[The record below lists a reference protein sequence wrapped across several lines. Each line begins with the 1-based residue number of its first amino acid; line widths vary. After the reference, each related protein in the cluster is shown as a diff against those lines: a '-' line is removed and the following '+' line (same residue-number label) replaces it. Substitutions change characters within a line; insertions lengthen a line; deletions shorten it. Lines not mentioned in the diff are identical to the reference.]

1 MDSPFIDEVN
11 RMIDIRASIQS
22 IKDYLDKQGFNI
34 SWSYLSKYRKIRQ
47 AYSVEENNLEDFIK
61 KAPVKKLIEDQEKE
75 IQSGSQVNKL
85 KSDLEFLDMVIQ
97 SGSDQL
103 KTLIKENDYL
113 ITIDNVFDA
122 IKIKDKITDGALAGL
137 TQFGIKN
144 LQEITEKKYMQLLQ
158 SMFKHVPD
166 SEKQKVLSELEEVEE
181 DYYKGTDY
189 YEDYLRNIGKTEK
202 EIQKKLKEVGA
213 DED

>member
-1 MDSPFIDEVN
+1 
-11 RMIDIRASIQS
+11 MIDIRISLS
-22 IKDYLDKQGFNI
+22 EIKKYLDEQGFNI
-34 SWSYLSKYRKIRQ
+34 SLTYLGRYRRIRKSYS
-47 AYSVEENNLEDFIK
+47 AEENNLEDFIN
-61 KAPVKKLIEDQEKE
+61 KAPVKKLIEDQERE
-75 IQSGSQVNKL
+75 IQSGSQTNKL

-103 KTLIKENDYL
+103 KTLIKENGYL
-113 ITIDNVFDA
+113 ITIDNVFKA
-122 IKIKDKITDGALAGL
+122 IELKDKLTDGALAGL

-158 SMFKHVPD
+158 SMFKYVPD

-189 YEDYLRNIGKTEK
+189 YEDYLRNTGKTEK
-202 EIQKKLKEVGA
+202 EIQKKLKEVRA

>member
-1 MDSPFIDEVN
+1 
-11 RMIDIRASIQS
+11 MIDIRISLS
-22 IKDYLDKQGFNI
+22 EIKKYLDEQGFNI
-34 SWSYLSKYRKIRQ
+34 SLTYLGRYRRIRKSYS
-47 AYSVEENNLEDFIK
+47 AEENNLEDFIN
-61 KAPVKKLIEDQEKE
+61 KAPVKKLIEDQERE
-75 IQSGSQVNKL
+75 IQSGSQTNKL

-113 ITIDNVFDA
+113 ITIDNVFKA
-122 IKIKDKITDGALAGL
+122 IELKDKLTDGALAGL

-158 SMFKHVPD
+158 SMFKYVPD

-189 YEDYLRNIGKTEK
+189 YEDYLRNTGKTEK
-202 EIQKKLKEVGA
+202 EIQKKLKEVEA
-213 DED
+213 NED

>member
-1 MDSPFIDEVN
+1 MKSSYIDEVN
-11 RMIDIRASIQS
+11 RMIDINATIKS

-34 SWSYLSKYRKIRQ
+34 SISYLSKYRKIRQ
-47 AYSVEENNLEDFIK
+47 AYSAEENNLEDFIK

-75 IQSGSQVNKL
+75 IHSGSQVNKL

-113 ITIDNVFDA
+113 ITIDNVFKA
-122 IKIKDKITDGALAGL
+122 IELKDKLTDGALAGL

>member
-1 MDSPFIDEVN
+1 MKSSYIDEVN
-11 RMIDIRASIQS
+11 RMIDINATIKS

-34 SWSYLSKYRKIRQ
+34 SISYLSKYRKIRQ
-47 AYSVEENNLEDFIK
+47 AYSAEENNLEDFIK

-85 KSDLEFLDMVIQ
+85 KSDIEFLDMVIQ

-122 IKIKDKITDGALAGL
+122 IKLKDKITDGALAGL

-158 SMFKHVPD
+158 SIFKHVPD

>member
-1 MDSPFIDEVN
+1 MDSPYIDEVN
-11 RMIDIRASIQS
+11 RMVDLKSSIKDIRA
-22 IKDYLDKQGFNI
+22 YLEKQGFSI
-34 SWSYLSKYRKIRQ
+34 SNDYISKYRKIRKSLS
-47 AYSVEENNLEDFIK
+47 AEENNLEDFIK

-85 KSDLEFLDMVIQ
+85 KSDIEFLDMVIQ

-113 ITIDNVFDA
+113 ITIDNVFKA
-122 IKIKDKITDGALAGL
+122 IELKDKLTDGALAGL

-144 LQEITEKKYMQLLQ
+144 LQEVTEQKYMQLLE

-189 YEDYLRNIGKTEK
+189 YEDYLRNIGKSER

>member
-1 MDSPFIDEVN
+1 
-11 RMIDIRASIQS
+11 MIDIRISLS
-22 IKDYLDKQGFNI
+22 EIKKYLDEQGFNI
-34 SWSYLSKYRKIRQ
+34 SLTYLGRYRRIRKSYS
-47 AYSVEENNLEDFIK
+47 AEENNLEDFIN
-61 KAPVKKLIEDQEKE
+61 KAPVKKLIEDQERE
-75 IQSGSQVNKL
+75 IQSGSQTNKL

-103 KTLIKENDYL
+103 KTLIKDNGYL
-113 ITIDNVFDA
+113 ITIDNVFKA
-122 IKIKDKITDGALAGL
+122 IELKDKLTDGALAGL

-158 SMFKHVPD
+158 SMFKYVPD

-181 DYYKGTDY
+181 EYYKGTDY
-189 YEDYLRNIGKTEK
+189 YEDYLRNTGKTEK
-202 EIQKKLKEVGA
+202 EIQKKLKEVRA

>member
-1 MDSPFIDEVN
+1 MDSPYIEEVN
-11 RMIDIRASIQS
+11 KMLDIPASIQS

-47 AYSVEENNLEDFIK
+47 AYSAEETNLEDFIK

-122 IKIKDKITDGALAGL
+122 IKLKDKITDGALAGL

-144 LQEITEKKYMQLLQ
+144 LQEVTEQKYMQLLQ

-202 EIQKKLKEVGA
+202 EIQKKLKEVEA
-213 DED
+213 NED

>member
-1 MDSPFIDEVN
+1 MDSPYIDEVN
-11 RMIDIRASIQS
+11 RMIDIRTSLAK
-22 IKDYLDKQGFNI
+22 IKEYLDKQGFII
-34 SWSYLSKYRKIRQ
+34 STQYLSKYRKIRKSLS
-47 AYSVEENNLEDFIK
+47 AEENNLEDFIN
-61 KAPVKKLIEDQEKE
+61 KAPVAKLIEDQEKE

-85 KSDLEFLDMVIQ
+85 KSDIEFLDMVIQ

-113 ITIDNVFDA
+113 ITIENVFKA
-122 IKIKDKITDGALAGL
+122 IELKDKLTDGALAGL
-137 TQFGIKN
+137 TKFGIKN
-144 LQEITEKKYMQLLQ
+144 LQEITERKYMQLLQ

-166 SEKQKVLSELEEVEE
+166 NEKQKVLSELEEVEE

>member
-1 MDSPFIDEVN
+1 MKSQYIDEVD
-11 RMIDIRASIQS
+11 RLIDLNST
-22 IKDYLDKQGFNI
+22 IKDIKAYLDKQGFNI
-34 SWSYLSKYRKIRQ
+34 SISYLSKYRKIRQ
-47 AYSVEENNLEDFIK
+47 AYSAEENNLEDFIN
-61 KAPVKKLIEDQEKE
+61 KAPVKKLIEDQERE

-113 ITIDNVFDA
+113 ITIDNVFKA
-122 IKIKDKITDGALAGL
+122 IELKDKLTDGALAGL

-158 SMFKHVPD
+158 SMFKYVPD
-166 SEKQKVLSELEEVEE
+166 NEKQKVLAELETVEE
-181 DYYKGTDY
+181 DYYKETDY
-189 YEDYLRNIGKTEK
+189 YEDYLRNTGKTEK
-202 EIQKKLKEVGA
+202 EIQKKLKEVRA

>member
-1 MDSPFIDEVN
+1 MDSPYIEEVN
-11 RMIDIRASIQS
+11 KMLDIPASIQS
-22 IKDYLDKQGFNI
+22 IKEYLDKQGFNI

-47 AYSVEENNLEDFIK
+47 AYSAEENNLEDFIK
-61 KAPVKKLIEDQEKE
+61 KAPVKKLIENQEKE
-75 IQSGSQVNKL
+75 VQEGSQVNKL

-113 ITIDNVFDA
+113 ITIDNVFKA
-122 IKIKDKITDGALAGL
+122 IELKDKLTDGALAGL

-166 SEKQKVLSELEEVEE
+166 SEKQKVLTELEEVEE

>member
-1 MDSPFIDEVN
+1 
-11 RMIDIRASIQS
+11 MIDIRISLS
-22 IKDYLDKQGFNI
+22 EIKKYLDEQGFNI
-34 SWSYLSKYRKIRQ
+34 SLTYLGRYRRIRKS
-47 AYSVEENNLEDFIK
+47 YSVEENSLDDFIK

-75 IQSGSQVNKL
+75 IKSGSQTNKL

-103 KTLIKENDYL
+103 KTLIKENGYL
-113 ITIDNVFDA
+113 ITIDNVFKA
-122 IKIKDKITDGALAGL
+122 IELKDKLTDGALAGL

-158 SMFKHVPD
+158 SMFKYVPD
-166 SEKQKVLSELEEVEE
+166 SEKQKVLSKLEEVEE
-181 DYYKGTDY
+181 EYYKGTDY
-189 YEDYLRNIGKTEK
+189 YEDYLRNTGKTEK
-202 EIQKKLKEVGA
+202 EIQKKLKEVRA

>member
-1 MDSPFIDEVN
+1 MKSPYIDEVN
-11 RMIDIRASIQS
+11 RMIDIRTSLAK
-22 IKDYLDKQGFNI
+22 IKEYLDKQGFII
-34 SWSYLSKYRKIRQ
+34 STQYLSKYRKIRKSLS
-47 AYSVEENNLEDFIK
+47 AEENNLEDFIN
-61 KAPVKKLIEDQEKE
+61 KAPVKKIIEDQEKE
-75 IQSGSQVNKL
+75 IQEGSQVNKL

-113 ITIDNVFDA
+113 ITIENVFKA
-122 IKIKDKITDGALAGL
+122 IELKDKLTDGALAGL

-144 LQEITEKKYMQLLQ
+144 LQEITERKYMQLLQ

-166 SEKQKVLSELEEVEE
+166 NEKQKVLSELEEVEE
-181 DYYKGTDY
+181 EYYKGTDY
-189 YEDYLRNIGKTEK
+189 YEDYLRNTGKTEK
-202 EIQKKLKEVGA
+202 EIQKKLKEVRA

>member
-11 RMIDIRASIQS
+11 KMIEVKSSLKDIKA
-22 IKDYLDKQGFNI
+22 YLNKQGFNI
-34 SWSYLSKYRKIRQ
+34 STAYLGRYRKIRKS
-47 AYSVEENNLEDFIK
+47 YSAEENNLEDFIK

-113 ITIDNVFDA
+113 ITIDNVFKA
-122 IKIKDKITDGALAGL
+122 IELKDKLTDGALAGL

-144 LQEITEKKYMQLLQ
+144 LQETTEQKYMQLLQ

-181 DYYKGTDY
+181 EYYKGTDY

-202 EIQKKLKEVGA
+202 EIQKKLKEVRA

>member
-1 MDSPFIDEVN
+1 
-11 RMIDIRASIQS
+11 MIDIRISLS
-22 IKDYLDKQGFNI
+22 EIKKYLDEKGFNI
-34 SWSYLSKYRKIRQ
+34 SLTYLGRYRRIRKSYS
-47 AYSVEENNLEDFIK
+47 AEENNLEDFIN
-61 KAPVKKLIEDQEKE
+61 KAPVKKLIEDQERE
-75 IQSGSQVNKL
+75 IQSGSQTNKL

-103 KTLIKENDYL
+103 KTLIKENDCL
-113 ITIDNVFDA
+113 ITIDNVFKA
-122 IKIKDKITDGALAGL
+122 IELKDKLTDGALAGL

-158 SMFKHVPD
+158 SMFKYVPD
-166 SEKQKVLSELEEVEE
+166 NEKQKVLSELEEVEE

-189 YEDYLRNIGKTEK
+189 YEDYLRNTGKTEK
-202 EIQKKLKEVGA
+202 EIQKKLKEVRA

>member
-47 AYSVEENNLEDFIK
+47 AYSAEENNLEDFIK
-61 KAPVKKLIEDQEKE
+61 KSPVKKLIEDQEKE

-122 IKIKDKITDGALAGL
+122 IKLKDKITDGALAGL

-189 YEDYLRNIGKTEK
+189 YEDYLRNIGKSEK

>member
-1 MDSPFIDEVN
+1 MDSPYIDEVN
-11 RMIDIRASIQS
+11 RMIDVKMSLDS
-22 IKDYLDKQGFNI
+22 IKKYLDEQGFKI
-34 SWSYLSKYRKIRQ
+34 SRAYIGKYRQLRKSLS
-47 AYSVEENNLEDFIK
+47 AEENNLEDFIN

-75 IQSGSQVNKL
+75 IQEGSQVNKL

-122 IKIKDKITDGALAGL
+122 IKLKDKITDGALAGL

-181 DYYKGTDY
+181 EYYKGTDY

-202 EIQKKLKEVGA
+202 EIQKKLKEVRA

>member
-1 MDSPFIDEVN
+1 MDSPYIDEVN
-11 RMIDIRASIQS
+11 RMIDIRTSLAK
-22 IKDYLDKQGFNI
+22 IKEYLDKQGFII
-34 SWSYLSKYRKIRQ
+34 STQYLSKYRKIRKSLS
-47 AYSVEENNLEDFIK
+47 AEENNLEDFIN
-61 KAPVKKLIEDQEKE
+61 KAPVAKLIEDQEKE

-85 KSDLEFLDMVIQ
+85 KSDIEFLDMVIQ

-113 ITIDNVFDA
+113 ITIENVFKA
-122 IKIKDKITDGALAGL
+122 IELKDKLTDGALAGL
-137 TQFGIKN
+137 TKFGIKN
-144 LQEITEKKYMQLLQ
+144 LQEITERKYMQLLQ

-166 SEKQKVLSELEEVEE
+166 NEKQKVLSELEEVEE

-202 EIQKKLKEVGA
+202 EIQKKLKEVGEN
-213 DED
+213 ED

>member
-11 RMIDIRASIQS
+11 RMIDIGASIQS

-47 AYSVEENNLEDFIK
+47 AYSAEENNLEDFIK

-85 KSDLEFLDMVIQ
+85 KSDIEFLDMVIQ

-122 IKIKDKITDGALAGL
+122 IKLKDKITDGALAGL

>member
-1 MDSPFIDEVN
+1 MKSPYIDEVN
-11 RMIDIRASIQS
+11 RMLDVKTTLVDIKA
-22 IKDYLDKQGFNI
+22 YLEKQGFVI
-34 SWSYLSKYRKIRQ
+34 STQYLSNYRKIRQ
-47 AYSVEENNLEDFIK
+47 AYSAEENSLDDFIN
-61 KAPVKKLIEDQEKE
+61 KAPVKKLIEDQERE
-75 IQSGSQVNKL
+75 IQSGSQTNKL

-113 ITIDNVFDA
+113 ITIDNVFKA
-122 IKIKDKITDGALAGL
+122 IELKDKLTDGALAGL

-158 SMFKHVPD
+158 SMFKYVPD
-166 SEKQKVLSELEEVEE
+166 NEKQKVLSELEVVEE

-189 YEDYLRNIGKTEK
+189 YEDYLRNTGKTEK
-202 EIQKKLKEVGA
+202 EIQKKLKEVRA

>member
-1 MDSPFIDEVN
+1 MKSPYIGEVN
-11 RMIDIRASIQS
+11 RMIEAKLSLQS
-22 IKDYLDKQGFNI
+22 IKAYLDEQGFNI
-34 SWSYLSKYRKIRQ
+34 SATYLSTYRRLRKS
-47 AYSVEENNLEDFIK
+47 YSAEENNLEDFIN
-61 KAPVKKLIEDQEKE
+61 KAPVAKLIEDQEKE
-75 IQSGSQVNKL
+75 IQEGSQVNKL

-122 IKIKDKITDGALAGL
+122 IKLKDKITDGALAGL

-158 SMFKHVPD
+158 SMFKYVPD
-166 SEKQKVLSELEEVEE
+166 NEKQKVLAELEVVEE
-181 DYYKGTDY
+181 DYYKETDY

-202 EIQKKLKEVGA
+202 EIQKKLKEVRA

>member
-1 MDSPFIDEVN
+1 MDSPYIDEVN
-11 RMIDIRASIQS
+11 RMIDIRISLAE
-22 IKDYLDKQGFNI
+22 IKKYLDEQGFII
-34 SWSYLSKYRKIRQ
+34 SRTYLSKYRKIRKSYT
-47 AYSVEENNLEDFIK
+47 AEENNLEDFIN
-61 KAPVKKLIEDQEKE
+61 KAPVAKLIEDQERE
-75 IQSGSQVNKL
+75 IQSGSQTNKL

-113 ITIDNVFDA
+113 ITIDNVFKA
-122 IKIKDKITDGALAGL
+122 IELKDKLTDGALAGL

-158 SMFKHVPD
+158 SMFKYVPD
-166 SEKQKVLSELEEVEE
+166 SEKQKVLAELEVVEE

-189 YEDYLRNIGKTEK
+189 YEDYLRNTGKTEK
-202 EIQKKLKEVGA
+202 EIQKKLKEVRA

>member
-11 RMIDIRASIQS
+11 KMIEVKTSLKDIKA
-22 IKDYLDKQGFNI
+22 YLNKQGFNI
-34 SWSYLSKYRKIRQ
+34 STAYLGRYRKIRKS
-47 AYSVEENNLEDFIK
+47 YSAEENNLEDFIK

-97 SGSDQL
+97 SGSNQL

-113 ITIDNVFDA
+113 ITIDNVFKA
-122 IKIKDKITDGALAGL
+122 IELKDKLTDGALAGL

-144 LQEITEKKYMQLLQ
+144 LQDITEKKYMQLLQ
-158 SMFKHVPD
+158 SMFKYVPD
-166 SEKQKVLSELEEVEE
+166 NEKQKVLAELEVVEE
-181 DYYKGTDY
+181 EYYKGTDY
-189 YEDYLRNIGKTEK
+189 YEDYLRNTGKTEK
-202 EIQKKLKEVGA
+202 EIQKKLKEVRA

>member
-1 MDSPFIDEVN
+1 MDSPYIEEVN
-11 RMIDIRASIQS
+11 KMLDIPASIQS

-47 AYSVEENNLEDFIK
+47 AYSAEETNLEDFIK

-122 IKIKDKITDGALAGL
+122 IKLKDKITDGALAGL

-144 LQEITEKKYMQLLQ
+144 LQEVTEQKYMQLLQ

-181 DYYKGTDY
+181 EYYKGTDY
-189 YEDYLRNIGKTEK
+189 YEDYLRNIGKSER

>member
-1 MDSPFIDEVN
+1 MDSPYIDEVN

-22 IKDYLDKQGFNI
+22 IKAYLDEQGFKI
-34 SWSYLSKYRKIRQ
+34 SSTYLGRYRKIRKS
-47 AYSVEENNLEDFIK
+47 YSAEENNLEDFIN
-61 KAPVKKLIEDQEKE
+61 KAPVAKLIEDQEKE

-85 KSDLEFLDMVIQ
+85 KSDIEFLDMVIQ

-113 ITIDNVFDA
+113 ITIENVFKA
-122 IKIKDKITDGALAGL
+122 IELKDKLTDGALAGL
-137 TQFGIKN
+137 TKFGIKN
-144 LQEITEKKYMQLLQ
+144 LQEITERKYMQLLQ

-166 SEKQKVLSELEEVEE
+166 NEKQKVLSELEEVEE

>member
-1 MDSPFIDEVN
+1 MDSPYIDEVN
-11 RMIDIRASIQS
+11 RMIDIRTSLAK
-22 IKDYLDKQGFNI
+22 IKEYLDKQGFII
-34 SWSYLSKYRKIRQ
+34 STQYLSKYRKIRKSLS
-47 AYSVEENNLEDFIK
+47 AEENNLEDFIN
-61 KAPVKKLIEDQEKE
+61 KAPVAKLIEDQEKE

-85 KSDLEFLDMVIQ
+85 KSDIEFLDMVIQ

-113 ITIDNVFDA
+113 ITIENVFKA
-122 IKIKDKITDGALAGL
+122 IELKDKLTDGALAGL

-144 LQEITEKKYMQLLQ
+144 LQEITERKYMQLLQ

-166 SEKQKVLSELEEVEE
+166 NEKQKVLSELEEVEE

-189 YEDYLRNIGKTEK
+189 YEDYLRNIGKSEK
-202 EIQKKLKEVGA
+202 EIQKKLKEVGEN
-213 DED
+213 ED

>member
-1 MDSPFIDEVN
+1 MDSPYIDEVN
-11 RMIDIRASIQS
+11 KMIDIRTSLAK
-22 IKDYLDKQGFNI
+22 IKAYLDKESFTI
-34 SWSYLSKYRKIRQ
+34 STQYLSKYRRIRKS
-47 AYSVEENNLEDFIK
+47 YSAEENNLEDFIN
-61 KAPVKKLIEDQEKE
+61 KAPVAKLIEDQEEE
-75 IQSGSQVNKL
+75 IQSGSQTNKL

-113 ITIDNVFDA
+113 ITIDNVFKA
-122 IKIKDKITDGALAGL
+122 IELKDKLTDGALAGL

-158 SMFKHVPD
+158 SMFKYVPD
-166 SEKQKVLSELEEVEE
+166 NEKQKVLAELEVVEE
-181 DYYKGTDY
+181 DYYKETDY

-202 EIQKKLKEVGA
+202 EIQKKLKEVRA

>member
-11 RMIDIRASIQS
+11 KMIEVKTSLKDIKAYLNKQDFSIS
-22 IKDYLDKQGFNI
+22 TAYLGR
-34 SWSYLSKYRKIRQ
+34 YRKIRKS
-47 AYSVEENNLEDFIK
+47 YSAEENNLEDFIK

-113 ITIDNVFDA
+113 ITIDNVFKA
-122 IKIKDKITDGALAGL
+122 IELKDKLTDGALAGL

-158 SMFKHVPD
+158 SMFKYVPD
-166 SEKQKVLSELEEVEE
+166 EEKQKVLAELEVVEE
-181 DYYKGTDY
+181 DYYKETDY
-189 YEDYLRNIGKTEK
+189 YEDYLRNTGKTEK
-202 EIQKKLKEVGA
+202 EIQKKLKEVRA

>member
-1 MDSPFIDEVN
+1 MDSPYIDEVN

-22 IKDYLDKQGFNI
+22 IKAYLDEQGFII
-34 SWSYLSKYRKIRQ
+34 SSTYLGRYRKIRKSLS
-47 AYSVEENNLEDFIK
+47 AEENNLEDFVN
-61 KAPVKKLIEDQEKE
+61 KAPVAKLIEDQERE
-75 IQSGSQVNKL
+75 IQEGSQVNKL

-113 ITIDNVFDA
+113 ITIDNVFKA
-122 IKIKDKITDGALAGL
+122 IELKDKLTDGALAGL

-158 SMFKHVPD
+158 SMFKYVPD
-166 SEKQKVLSELEEVEE
+166 SEKQKVLAELEVVEE
-181 DYYKGTDY
+181 DYYKETDY
-189 YEDYLRNIGKTEK
+189 YEDYLRNTGKTEK
-202 EIQKKLKEVGA
+202 EIQKKLKEVREY
-213 DED
+213 ED

>member
-1 MDSPFIDEVN
+1 MKSSYIDEVN
-11 RMIDIRASIQS
+11 RMIDINATIKS

-34 SWSYLSKYRKIRQ
+34 SISYLSKYRKIRQ
-47 AYSVEENNLEDFIK
+47 AYSAEENNLEDFIK

-85 KSDLEFLDMVIQ
+85 KSDIEFLDMVIQ

-113 ITIDNVFDA
+113 ITIDNVFKA
-122 IKIKDKITDGALAGL
+122 IELKDKLTDGALAGL

>member
-1 MDSPFIDEVN
+1 MKSPYIDEVN
-11 RMIDIRASIQS
+11 RMIDINATIKS

-34 SWSYLSKYRKIRQ
+34 SISYLSKYRKIRQ
-47 AYSVEENNLEDFIK
+47 AYSAEENNLEDFIK

-113 ITIDNVFDA
+113 ITIDNVFKA
-122 IKIKDKITDGALAGL
+122 IELKDKLTDGALAGL

-166 SEKQKVLSELEEVEE
+166 NEKQKVLSELEEVEE

-189 YEDYLRNIGKTEK
+189 YEDYLRNIGKNEK

>member
-1 MDSPFIDEVN
+1 MKSSYIDEVN
-11 RMIDIRASIQS
+11 RMIDINATIKS

-34 SWSYLSKYRKIRQ
+34 SISYLSKYRKIRQ
-47 AYSVEENNLEDFIK
+47 AYSAEENNLEDFIK

-122 IKIKDKITDGALAGL
+122 IKLKDKITDGALAGL

-189 YEDYLRNIGKTEK
+189 YEEYLRNIGKTEK

>member
-11 RMIDIRASIQS
+11 KMIEVKTSLKDIKA
-22 IKDYLDKQGFNI
+22 YLNKQGFNI
-34 SWSYLSKYRKIRQ
+34 STAYLGRYRKIRKS
-47 AYSVEENNLEDFIK
+47 YSAEENNLEDFIK

-113 ITIDNVFDA
+113 ITIDNVFKA
-122 IKIKDKITDGALAGL
+122 IELKDKLTDGALAGL

-144 LQEITEKKYMQLLQ
+144 LQEITEQKYMQLLQ

-166 SEKQKVLSELEEVEE
+166 NEKQKVLSELEEVEE
-181 DYYKGTDY
+181 EYYKGTDY

-202 EIQKKLKEVGA
+202 EIQKKLKEVEA
-213 DED
+213 NED

>member
-11 RMIDIRASIQS
+11 KMIEVKTSLKDIKA
-22 IKDYLDKQGFNI
+22 YLNKQGFNI
-34 SWSYLSKYRKIRQ
+34 STAYLGRYRKIRKS
-47 AYSVEENNLEDFIK
+47 YSAEENNLEDFIK

-113 ITIDNVFDA
+113 ITIDNVFKA
-122 IKIKDKITDGALAGL
+122 IELKDKLTDGALAGL

-158 SMFKHVPD
+158 SMFKYVPD
-166 SEKQKVLSELEEVEE
+166 EEKQKVLAELEVVEE
-181 DYYKGTDY
+181 DYYKETDY
-189 YEDYLRNIGKTEK
+189 YEDYLRNTGKTEK
-202 EIQKKLKEVGA
+202 EIQKKLKEVRA

>member
-1 MDSPFIDEVN
+1 MKSPYIGEVN
-11 RMIDIRASIQS
+11 RMIEAKLSLQT
-22 IKDYLDKQGFNI
+22 IKAYLDEQGFNI
-34 SWSYLSKYRKIRQ
+34 SATYLSTYRRLRKS
-47 AYSVEENNLEDFIK
+47 YSVEENNLEDFIN

-75 IQSGSQVNKL
+75 IQEGSQANKL

-122 IKIKDKITDGALAGL
+122 IKLKDKITDGALAGL

-158 SMFKHVPD
+158 SMFKYVPD
-166 SEKQKVLSELEEVEE
+166 NEKQKVLAELEVVEE

-189 YEDYLRNIGKTEK
+189 YEDYLRNTGKTEK
-202 EIQKKLKEVGA
+202 EIQKKLKEVRA

>member
-11 RMIDIRASIQS
+11 RMIDIGASIQS

-47 AYSVEENNLEDFIK
+47 AYSAEENNLEDFIK

-85 KSDLEFLDMVIQ
+85 KSDIEFLDMVIQ

-122 IKIKDKITDGALAGL
+122 IKLKDKITDGALAGL

-158 SMFKHVPD
+158 SIFKHVPD